1 MNKFQRIQDLGLGTF
16 PIAAFGVDLE
26 DVDLNIDEAVKD
38 DEEEEDEI
46 EDENEDLASLD
57 FEKTHTL
64 CAAFT
69 VVSLIILFIMEF
81 ILMAVYLIISN
92 GERTYIGFSIK
103 TYLGHQ
109 QNKMI
114 AHSLCKNFPN
124 YTNIINN
131 TKSWC
136 EPGIFDEDFRL
147 DLQCPCFL
155 PKILEKID

>member
-92 GERTYIGFSIK
+92 GESIE
-103 TYLGHQ
+103 TL
-109 QNKMI
+109 
-114 AHSLCKNFPN
+114 
-124 YTNIINN
+124 
-131 TKSWC
+131 
-136 EPGIFDEDFRL
+136 
-147 DLQCPCFL
+147 
-155 PKILEKID
+155 